1 MKQLWNTLFSSKIA
15 MLLLTVFIFIIGS
28 ATFIENIYDTATAQQ
43 FIYKAIWFE
52 LLMLVLVILYI
63 LMMFRKNLWHREKI
77 PQLVFHFSFVVLFI
91 GGGITRY
98 FGFEANMHILESEAV
113 SELYTAEP
121 YLQIRANDGTI
132 DYSSDAPIYFS
143 QIENNDFQLEFP
155 INDTE
160 KVEINYQNY
169 IFEAKDSFAL
179 YGTEEEKTD
188 YQTRN
193 ADTEG
198 PDALI
203 INVTYNGK
211 TQEAMLFYD
220 DTKYIQKFKAF
231 DLEGLQ
237 LEMTYGP
244 KPIELPFALQLKDFT
259 LTKYPGTEIPSASE
273 SQIVLIDDRNN
284 LKEEHLIA
292 KNKVLD
298 YDGYRFFQTSYD
310 DDEKGT
316 ILSVNYDYYGTRITY
331 FGYILMILGGILI
344 LFSKRSHFSQLDDK
358 IKEVRARRKSL
369 YLTVLLLIGIQGFGF
384 SQNNFQNPINAEHA
398 ESFGH
403 LLVQTYDGRFSSVHS
418 LATDVIH
425 KISGKDHFNIEG
437 KGKMDPMQL
446 FLDMYVD
453 PQFWQH
459 QNLIIVREQALRD
472 IIGVNLK
479 HVPYSSF
486 FNSDGSY
493 RLEELAKKAFQ
504 KKASEQS
511 TLEREII
518 KVNERVTII
527 ASVFNGSYLNLFPEQ
542 SSENNK
548 WISWDNSLAIKPLS
562 GKILMLNADLK
573 LKEFNY
579 KNIMNVYTESTI
591 YARESKDYKIPDKLI
606 GYIDGIQR
614 QFTPSQL
621 LPSKAKIDMEVFYNK
636 SDIFGFL
643 KYVYAL
649 LGIGLLLLTFI
660 KNFTLKTSKR
670 LQIPIKIVVGFIVAA
685 FVYQTFGM
693 GLRWYL
699 GGHAPWSNGYEVLL
713 LVAWGGMLA
722 GFSVIR
728 YSKITLAS
736 TALLAFFILL
746 TAGHS
751 YYDPQLTNL
760 NPVLKSYWL
769 IIHVAII
776 TIGYGFL
783 GLSFILGLINIT
795 LHLFK
800 TKKKQELFYLVIEEL
815 TYINE
820 KLVTIGMLL
829 TAIGTF
835 IGCIWANESW
845 GTYWSWNAK
854 QTWSLIIVLIYSLI
868 LHFKFIPKMKSAL
881 VFNIASV
888 VSFGSVLM
896 TFIGVNYYFT
906 KGLHS
911 YASDDPPIFPIWA
924 WVSIVSLL
932 IFIVSAIIKENYWK
946 IKLDKN

>member
-1 MKQLWNTLFSSKIA
+1 MKYLWNILISSKFS
-15 MLLLTVFIFIIGS
+15 MLLLAVFIIIIGS
-28 ATFIENIYDTATAQQ
+28 ATFIENTYDTVTAQQ
-43 FIYKAIWFE
+43 FIYKAVWFE
-52 LLMLVLVILYI
+52 LLMLALVVLYSA
-63 LMMFRKNLWHREKI
+63 MMFRKELFHKEKI

-121 YLQIRANDGTI
+121 YLQIRANEGSI
-132 DYSSDAPIYFS
+132 DYSSDSPLYFS
-143 QIENNDFQLEFP
+143 QIERNDFQLDFP

-160 KVEINYQNY
+160 AIEIHYKDY
-169 IFEAKDSFAL
+169 VFKAKDRFAQ

-193 ADTEG
+193 PDGDG
-198 PDALI
+198 PDALVVRI
-203 INVTYNGK
+203 IYKGK
-211 TQEAMLFYD
+211 SHEAMLFYD
-220 DTKYIQKFKAF
+220 DTKYVQKFKPFTF
-231 DLEGLQ
+231 DGLVLEI
-237 LEMTYGP
+237 TYGP

-316 ILSVNYDYYGTRITY
+316 ILSVNYDYYGTHITY
-331 FGYILMILGGILI
+331 FGYILMILGAVLI
-344 LFSKRSHFSQLDDK
+344 LFSKRSHFSQLDAK

-369 YLTVLLLIGIQGFGF
+369 YLSIILVVGIQSSGF
-384 SQNNFQNPINAEHA
+384 SQNSIQNPINIDHA
-398 ESFGH
+398 DQFGH

-446 FLDMYVD
+446 FLDMHVD

-479 HVPYSSF
+479 YVPYSSF

-504 KKASEQS
+504 KKAAKQS
-511 TLEREII
+511 TLDREII

-548 WISWDNSLAIKPLS
+548 WIPWNDPLAYKPLS
-562 GKILMLNADLK
+562 GKIVMLNADLK
-573 LKEFNY
+573 LDEFTY
-579 KNIMNVYTESTI
+579 SNIMRRYFISTL
-591 YARESKDYKIPDKLI
+591 YAREKNDYKIPDKLI
-606 GYIDGIQR
+606 GYIGDIQR
-614 QFTPSQL
+614 QLSPPEI
-621 LPSKAKIDMEVFYNK
+621 LPSKTKIDMEVFYNK
-636 SDIFGFL
+636 SNIFGFL

-660 KNFTLKTSKR
+660 ENFTVTPSKR
-670 LQIPIKIVVGFIVAA
+670 LQVSIKVVVGLIVAA

-699 GGHAPWSNGYEVLL
+699 GGHAPWSNGYEVL
-713 LVAWGGMLA
+713 
-722 GFSVIR
+722 
-728 YSKITLAS
+728 
-736 TALLAFFILL
+736 
-746 TAGHS
+746 HS
-751 YYDPQLTNL
+751 
-760 NPVLKSYWL
+760 
-769 IIHVAII
+769 
-776 TIGYGFL
+776 
-783 GLSFILGLINIT
+783 
-795 LHLFK
+795 
-800 TKKKQELFYLVIEEL
+800 
-815 TYINE
+815 
-820 KLVTIGMLL
+820 
-829 TAIGTF
+829 
-835 IGCIWANESW
+835 
-845 GTYWSWNAK
+845 
-854 QTWSLIIVLIYSLI
+854 
-868 LHFKFIPKMKSAL
+868 
-881 VFNIASV
+881 
-888 VSFGSVLM
+888 
-896 TFIGVNYYFT
+896 
-906 KGLHS
+906 
-911 YASDDPPIFPIWA
+911 IF
-924 WVSIVSLL
+924 
-932 IFIVSAIIKENYWK
+932 
-946 IKLDKN
+946 